1 MTFVRTGLKKLAGM
15 LLALTSDA
23 PSPDAGTKS
32 NLPRPLGE
40 MRKANA
46 PTVVAGSIRLL
57 GMDEIKERL
66 GERWSAVADIAYRI
80 AEQTIQRHISPED
93 AYQRHG
99 REAFV
104 LCFAS
109 PDKAN
114 AEAKTCKIAEEIA
127 MLLAQQTPQIHME
140 VDHTVAEME
149 WADIDNGKTDS
160 IAEQIARELRQV
172 REKAEASAREWRN
185 ELMRSAG
192 IRFAPIWHPSR
203 RIVASYRAM
212 LNEQTGTHALKRLSS
227 VTSPKEL
234 QRTLHDLDC
243 LVVGQ
248 TIKAL
253 DKLLNAG
260 GMAQMLLPVNF
271 NSLSNR
277 TAREKYLNL
286 CRDIPENYRRLL
298 MFELHGAP
306 NGTRG
311 SRLIDIALALKPYAQ
326 GVLVELPASGS
337 LLQELA
343 SARLFGVSV
352 DAKSLPRT
360 VGQATPTL
368 ARVVSAAALH
378 NLKVF
383 VHGADTV
390 GLLEAAQKAGAD
402 YVDGRAVALPMAE
415 PKTAYHWTPH

>member
-1 MTFVRTGLKKLAGM
+1 MTYIRIGLKKLASM
-15 LLALTSDA
+15 LLALTADA
-23 PSPDAGTKS
+23 PSPAAGA
-32 NLPRPLGE
+32 NADPPRPLGE
-40 MRKANA
+40 MRKANS
-46 PTVVAGSIRLL
+46 PTVMAGSIRLL

-80 AEQTIQRHISPED
+80 AEQTIQRHIAAED

-109 PDKAN
+109 PDKAH

-127 MLLAQQTPQIHME
+127 ALLARQEPQIRME
-140 VDHTVAEME
+140 VDHTVAEVE
-149 WADIDNGKTDS
+149 WAVIGDGKTDS

-185 ELMRSAG
+185 ELMRTAG
-192 IRFAPIWHPSR
+192 IRFVPIWHPSR

-212 LNEQTGTHALKRLSS
+212 LNEQTGTHALQRLSS

-248 TIKAL
+248 AIKAL
-253 DKLLNAG
+253 DKLLHAG
-260 GMAQMLLPVNF
+260 GMAQMLVPVNF

-286 CRDIPENYRRLL
+286 CRDIPEHYRRLL
-298 MFELHGAP
+298 LFELHGAP
-306 NGTRG
+306 NGTRC
-311 SRLIDIALALKPYAQ
+311 
-326 GVLVELPASGS
+326 
-337 LLQELA
+337 
-343 SARLFGVSV
+343 SV
-352 DAKSLPRT
+352 
-360 VGQATPTL
+360 
-368 ARVVSAAALH
+368 
-378 NLKVF
+378 
-383 VHGADTV
+383 
-390 GLLEAAQKAGAD
+390 
-402 YVDGRAVALPMAE
+402 
-415 PKTAYHWTPH
+415 